1 MHRRDLTAFAIA
13 GTLLLLAPRPALGA
27 QRGDEARAK
36 AAFARALE
44 LESQGNGP
52 AALSLLWEAAGL
64 SPRDAEVQNRL
75 GEALERIGAL
85 DAAIDAYRRAL
96 AERADF
102 RKASN
107 NLILALAKAGRGA
120 EAVERAS
127 ALAAAAPGD
136 ADRLF
141 TLGLAQ
147 SEQDVAA
154 AIATFQRLLRMN
166 PRHTLARYNLAL
178 VLRRVDRL
186 DEALQELDRAIAIEP
201 RAEAHYMRG
210 VILMHEGDPSGAA
223 DALRAA
229 IRLEPSY
236 ADAQFVLGSVL
247 KSQRDW
253 TGAAAAL
260 RRAIKLRPDFPAA
273 YYTLAQVLRSAGD
286 EVGARAQDAESE
298 RQRQRATAE
307 HAALVWTSVG
317 IQKAQDGDLLAA
329 LDSFRRA
336 VAAFDRYA
344 PAHYQMGIVL
354 DRLGEPD
361 AAQAAFARAH
371 ALNPSLVPPVRHRL
385 ID

>member
-1 MHRRDLTAFAIA
+1 MLRRNVAAYAIVGALIFATRSA
-13 GTLLLLAPRPALGA
+13 VAV
-27 QRGDEARAK
+27 QRGDEPRAK

-44 LESQGNGP
+44 LQSQGNDS

-64 SPRDAEVQNRL
+64 APRDADVQNRL

-85 DAAIDAYRRAL
+85 DAAIEAYRRAL

-102 RKASN
+102 RNASN

-120 EAVERAS
+120 EAVDRAS

-154 AIATFQRLLRMN
+154 AIATFQRLLRMD
-166 PRHTLARYNLAL
+166 PRHTLGRYNLAL

-186 DEALQELDRAIAIEP
+186 REALQELDRTIAIEP

-210 VILMHEGDPSGAA
+210 VILMHQGDPSGAA

-229 IRLEPSY
+229 IRLDPRY
-236 ADAQFVLGSVL
+236 ADAQFLLGSVL

-253 TGAAAAL
+253 AGAAAAL
-260 RRAIKLRPDFPAA
+260 RRAITLRPDFPAA

-286 EVGARAQDAESE
+286 EAGARAQEAESE

-317 IQKAQDGDLLAA
+317 IQKGQEGELLAA

-344 PAHYQMGIVL
+344 PAHYQMGLVL
-354 DRLGEPD
+354 DRLGD
-361 AAQAAFARAH
+361 AAAAQSAFARAQ
-371 ALNPSLVPPVRHRL
+371 ALNPSLLPPVRY
-385 ID
+385 